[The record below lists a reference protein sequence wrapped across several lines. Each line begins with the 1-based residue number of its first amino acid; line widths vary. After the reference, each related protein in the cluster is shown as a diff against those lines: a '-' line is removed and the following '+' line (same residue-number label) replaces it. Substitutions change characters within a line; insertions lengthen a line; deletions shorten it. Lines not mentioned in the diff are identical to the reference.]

1 MRLQIETSDQILD
14 YVRDHTPSETRVL
27 SELREVT
34 SEMPLHLMQVSPEQ
48 GNFLRVFVRSL
59 GARRVLEV
67 GVFTGYSLISMAGGL
82 AEDGGIVGLEIDAE
96 WAGMAREYADKEG
109 LGDRVDIRVGPA
121 KDSMERML
129 QEEGASGTY
138 DLVFIDADKEGY
150 KDYLELAL
158 KLVRPGGSVLVD
170 NVLWHGALL
179 DQEVQDSETVAL
191 RAFNEYVS
199 TELDD
204 SVIRSMFPY
213 ADGMTLLVKP

>member
-14 YVRDHTPSETRVL
+14 YVREHTPSETEVL
-27 SELREVT
+27 RELREVT

-48 GNFLRVFVRSL
+48 GNFLGVFVRSL

-67 GVFTGYSLISMAGGL
+67 GVFTGYSLISMAAGL
-82 AEDGGIVGLEIDAE
+82 PKEGTVVGLEIDEE
-96 WAGMAREYADKEG
+96 WAGMAREYADKAG
-109 LGDRVDIRVGPA
+109 LGDRVEVQVGPA
-121 KDSMERML
+121 KESMERML
-129 QEEGASGTY
+129 QEGAAGTF

-150 KDYLELAL
+150 KDYLELGL
-158 KLVRPGGSVLVD
+158 KLLRSGGSVLVD

-179 DQEVQDSETVAL
+179 DPEAQDSETVAL

-199 TELDD
+199 TELDE
-204 SVIRSMFPY
+204 SVRSSMFPY